1 MGQRKMAN
9 TLDVNDSRLEGRI
22 RLKAERGEFLA
33 QLLLAARGAT
43 LDVQADFVDK
53 LCVISTSVRQLFR
66 DQDLLVPLAYAP
78 RVFWPSRRGER
89 VCFIDGGVA
98 RLDLPSAAPMGV
110 RVGSYDVRLGDESPG
125 RERFKVDL
133 SIVDELFAADGGA
146 FDDAY
151 EDTAKLTDAAR
162 IICEL
167 AAVVHN
173 VEAEDHPNLVL
184 LHGPIV
190 NPAAPYGTPGFP
202 PFTEE
207 FCHKLCGK
215 KAGFEHDTDRH
226 FMAVYLHLLERL
238 KVASIPSIG
247 VVERNLSKQATA
259 VRSIL
264 ASLVR
269 SDRLDERDARGLTEK
284 IEEYRLND
292 ASLLSV
298 VLGEGECLKPVSI
311 NRQEP
316 RSKWP
321 KEWEYHLEKYP
332 EAVTTYI
339 KTTEDTDPFR
349 VEAVKDEFLSSASLE
364 MVFNTSRL
372 LPRYGFPVGLDIVDK
387 YAKVPAWMSQGIQQ
401 QHVVALLNAAFKTG
415 NQAAILFAKKVVTAR
430 GRDWFFRPKA

>member
-1 MGQRKMAN
+1 MKG
-9 TLDVNDSRLEGRI
+9 TLDINDSKLENRI
-22 RLKAERGEFLA
+22 KLKAERGEFLA
-33 QLLLAARGAT
+33 QLLLTARGAT
-43 LDVQADFVDK
+43 SDVQADFVEK
-53 LCVISTSVRQLFR
+53 LGAISTSVRQLFR
-66 DQDLLVPLAYAP
+66 DQDLLIPIPYEP
-78 RVFWPSRRGER
+78 RAFWPSRRGER
-89 VCFIDGGVA
+89 VCFVDGGVA
-98 RLDLPSAAPMGV
+98 RLDLPSAAPMGI

-146 FDDAY
+146 FDDAF

-162 IICEL
+162 IISEI

-173 VEAEDHPNLVL
+173 VEEGDPPSIVL

-190 NPAAPYGTPGFP
+190 NPAAPYGTLDFP
-202 PFTEE
+202 PFTED
-207 FCHKLCGK
+207 FCRQLCGK
-215 KAGFEHDTDRH
+215 EERFEHDVDRH
-226 FMAVYLHLLERL
+226 FMAVYLRLLERL
-238 KVASIPSIG
+238 KLATIPSIG

-259 VRSIL
+259 VKSIL

-269 SDRLDERDARGLTEK
+269 SDRLDERDARKLTRK

-298 VLGEGECLKPVSI
+298 VLGEGECLKPIPI

-316 RSKWP
+316 KSKWP
-321 KEWEYHLEKYP
+321 NEWEFHLEKYP
-332 EAVTTYI
+332 EAVTTYM
-339 KTTEDTDPFR
+339 KTTEDADPFR
-349 VEAVKDEFLSSASLE
+349 VEAVNEEFLSMRSLE

-387 YAKVPAWMSQGIQQ
+387 YAKVPAWMSHGVRQ
-401 QHVVALLNAAFKTG
+401 QHAVALLNAAFRTG
-415 NQAAILFAKKVVTAR
+415 NASAILFAKKVVSAR